1 MLPRIS
7 RAALAAFLLAS
18 VATALAHGDDA
29 HSHGMDMDMDMGHG
43 HTMNTSSP
51 EQMHPAEHGP
61 MSYFAYGKYTGWIVA
76 HIALMVVAW
85 CFVLP
90 AGKNRLSLS
99 LSLPLKSC
107 APTDPF
113 QLSC

>member
-29 HSHGMDMDMDMGHG
+29 HSHGMDMDMDMDMGHG

-90 AGKNRLSLS
+90 AGKNRLSLP
-99 LSLPLKSC
+99 LSPSQIVR
-107 APTDPF
+107 AD
-113 QLSC
+113 

>member
-29 HSHGMDMDMDMGHG
+29 HSHGVDTEMNLDMDMGHG
-43 HTMNTSSP
+43 HAMNTSSP
-51 EQMHPAEHGP
+51 DQPHPAANSP

-90 AGKNRLSLS
+90 AGKNRLH
-99 LSLPLKSC
+99 
-107 APTDPF
+107 
-113 QLSC
+113 

>member
-51 EQMHPAEHGP
+51 EQMQPAEHGP